1 WDAVAESGQFA
12 FLPADTPSNRGREL
26 FQAAFPDEPLG
37 SSIVI
42 VLGLENE
49 GLRDEDRA
57 FIDGSLKPGIKQ
69 IQDEQ
74 KPASVIARV
83 RAPTDQGTGALL
95 VSGDK
100 HAGLVVVE
108 LTA

>member
-1 WDAVAESGQFA
+1 MFHALGKLTTRAWPLLLGAWVAVLIALVLAAPPWDAVAESGQSA

-57 FIDGSLKPGIKQ
+57 FIDGSLKPGI
-69 IQDEQ
+69 
-74 KPASVIARV
+74 
-83 RAPTDQGTGALL
+83 
-95 VSGDK
+95 
-100 HAGLVVVE
+100 
-108 LTA
+108 